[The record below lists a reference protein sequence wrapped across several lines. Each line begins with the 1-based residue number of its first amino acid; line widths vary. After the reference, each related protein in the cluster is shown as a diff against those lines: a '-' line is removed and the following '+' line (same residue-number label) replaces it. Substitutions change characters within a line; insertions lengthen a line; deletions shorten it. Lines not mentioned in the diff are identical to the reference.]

1 MPTIRES
8 LEAETRAWRAKYDLC
23 VADPRKGG
31 NARDADL
38 KAMHEHSAKIF
49 KLVESMS
56 LPANATEVTR
66 LNGMDLAQPGPGE
79 GSASSWSAG
88 SAGGHGAG
96 GNWATVAAEAFA
108 KAMPAD
114 TAGRK
119 SLVSGTIGLPSPIAP
134 EVVNISQVP
143 RRILDLL
150 PRRALEPGQP
160 YGGGNTFTYL
170 KQTVRTNN
178 AAFVA
183 DAADKPTSVYTVAEV
198 EDRVRVLAH
207 LSESVPERY
216 FADFAQLEGFLRSEM
231 QYGLEKALE
240 TNVVSGAGTG
250 ETLTGILTVAGTTP
264 VAYATDLL
272 TTSRN
277 ALTALEALGVVPTAY
292 VFNPS
297 DAATLD
303 LVREGAGTGQFM
315 LGGPGGAS
323 GPSLWGIPRVS
334 SLAVPVGQAILADW
348 TQAEI
353 VVREDAMLAVDRSGA
368 HFVNNT
374 VVLRLEGRFGFAVK
388 RPSSFAIMD
397 LTS

>member
-23 VADPRKGG
+23 AADPRKGG
-31 NARDADL
+31 NAHDPDL
-38 KAMHEHSAKIF
+38 KGMHEHSANIHR
-49 KLVESMS
+49 LVESMS
-56 LPANATEVTR
+56 LPANANEVTR
-66 LNGMDLAQPGPGE
+66 LNGMDLASPGPGE
-79 GSASSWSAG
+79 GGVGTRSVTSTDAKA
-88 SAGGHGAG
+88 
-96 GNWATVAAEAFA
+96 WAATAAQAFA

-114 TAGRK
+114 AAGRK
-119 SLVSGTIGLPSPIAP
+119 SLVSGTIGLPSPIAA

-150 PRRALEPGQP
+150 PRRALDAGQP
-160 YGGGNTFTYL
+160 YGGGNTYTFL
-170 KQTVRTNN
+170 RQSVRTNA

-183 DAADKPTSVYTVAEV
+183 DTVDKPVSIYTVAEI
-198 EDRVRVLAH
+198 EDRARVLAH
-207 LSESVPERY
+207 LSEAIPERY
-216 FADFAQLEGFLRSEM
+216 FADFASLETFLRSEM
-231 QYGLEKALE
+231 QYGLERALE
-240 TNVVSGAGTG
+240 SNVVSGAGTG
-250 ETLTGILTVAGTTP
+250 ETLTGLLAVAGTTP

-277 ALTALEALGVVPTAY
+277 ALTALEALGVVPSAY

-315 LGGPGGAS
+315 LGGPGSAAGM
-323 GPSLWGIPRVS
+323 SLWGVPRIS
-334 SLAVPVGQAILADW
+334 SLAIPVGQAILADW

-353 VVREDAMLAVDRSGA
+353 VVREDAMLAVDRSGE